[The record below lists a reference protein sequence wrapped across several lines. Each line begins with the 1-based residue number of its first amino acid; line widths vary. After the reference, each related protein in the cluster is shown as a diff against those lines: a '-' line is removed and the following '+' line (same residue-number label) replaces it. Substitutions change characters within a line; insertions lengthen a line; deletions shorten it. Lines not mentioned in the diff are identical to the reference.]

1 MTTVQ
6 ACVQAARTLKSRQL
20 MIKAFVN
27 HAEPTKLLRL
37 EHRPLLI
44 VITVEA
50 VQKALAMPSHH
61 VKLAKQGVI

>member
-27 HAEPTKLLRL
+27 HAELAKLLRL
-37 EHRPLLI
+37 GHHLLLI
-44 VITVEA
+44 VTTVEA
-50 VQKALAMPSHH
+50 AQKALAMPSHH